1 MKRLIFMC
9 VGLLMAAVVSAQS
22 YTVTGK
28 VTEADGKTQVELAN
42 VQLLSLPDSSMQ
54 SGVLT
59 KESTGAFTLTARK
72 PGRYALKVSYI
83 GYTPHVESISITA
96 GKTNY
101 NLGVVKMADDGYT
114 LQNMVVTGRAP
125 KIEMKADTM
134 VFNSSAYRIPEGSTL
149 EELVRQL
156 PGAQVDDNGKITIN
170 GKEVKKILLNGK
182 EFFGSDINTA
192 MKNLPVNIVEKIK
205 SYDKK
210 SDLAQ
215 ATGIDDGED
224 ETVIDLGVKKE
235 DMNSWFGNLDA
246 SYGTKDR
253 YSEKL
258 MFNQFSDKQKLM
270 LLGSLNNVGD
280 QGFPGGGGGFR
291 GGQNNGENTSR
302 MLMGNYSLQ
311 TNKVDAVFSAMF
323 NHKDANIVSKGNSQN
338 FTTNQYGYNTGR
350 QRNHNLNFNFWGRVE
365 WTPDSLT
372 KVFVRPSVSYGKTR
386 SDSTSSS
393 TTSNDDWGANVADP
407 YGLMVENAENNAVW
421 NDKANIDSLVNF
433 NRRNSASN
441 GNSFSAGLDGMYNR
455 RLSSNGR
462 NFTLRAQYQYSK
474 NNSYS
479 YSYNNTLYA
488 DDIETKE
495 GQENLIRRYTTTPVK
510 SYTYGAGAMW
520 SEPLTFVKGLFF
532 ILNYR
537 FTYRYNQ
544 SDRSMYDMGKLDA
557 DGDLAWNMN
566 GFTFPSNWGSN
577 QADYLDKDQSTYATY
592 KYYNHNARVQFRFVS
607 KKLNINLGASFQPQ
621 RTVLSYMKGTFAT
634 DTTRNV
640 FNVAP
645 TLDFRYKI
653 NNTSQIRIRYRGT
666 SNQASMTDL
675 LNVVDNSD
683 PMNISAGNPGLRPS
697 FTNSLNVFFNTYNP
711 QLQQGYIGV
720 IDYSNT
726 ANDFS
731 TRRITDTKTGNSVS
745 RPENI
750 SGNWSAR
757 GFFGFNTAIGS
768 AKKFNI
774 NSFTNGSYQNTVA
787 YTSTVEGLIN
797 GNISTIDQVNQLFN
811 SSAVNNQKSTTK
823 TTGIG
828 ERLTLSYR
836 TDYWELGVN
845 GSLNYSHSTND
856 VQKEGNMD
864 TWTYSYGPRL
874 TLNLPWGTSLSTD
887 ASYNARRGYSS
898 ASMNTSEWLWNLQVS
913 QSFLRKK
920 NLILSVQFYDL
931 LHQQSNVS
939 RAVTAFQRSD
949 TWYNAVN
956 SYMMVHVI
964 YRFNSAK
971 GGKGQQNFG
980 PDGRGGF
987 GRPMGPPPGG
997 FGGPR

>member
-1 MKRLIFMC
+1 M
-9 VGLLMAAVVSAQS
+9 GLLMAVVASAQS

-28 VTEADGKTQVELAN
+28 VTEADGTTPVELAN

-59 KESTGAFTLTARK
+59 KERTGAFSLTARR

-83 GYTPHVESISITA
+83 GYTPHVEPVSITA

-101 NLGVVKMADDGYT
+101 NLGVVKLADDGFM
-114 LQNMVVTGRAP
+114 LKDMVVTGRAS
-125 KIEMKADTM
+125 KVEMKADTM
-134 VFNSSAYRIPEGSTL
+134 VYNSSAYRIPEGSTL

-156 PGAQVDDNGKITIN
+156 PGAEVDDNGKITIN

-210 SDLAQ
+210 SDLAK

-235 DMNSWFGNLDA
+235 NMNSWFGNVDA

-253 YSEKL
+253 YSERF
-258 MFNQFSDKQKLM
+258 MFSQFNDKQKFM

-280 QGFPGGGGGFR
+280 RNFPGGGGGFR

-311 TNKVDAVFSAMF
+311 TNKVDADFNAAFS
-323 NHKDANIVSKGNSQN
+323 HSDANILSKGNSQN
-338 FTTNQYGYNTGR
+338 FTTNQYGYSNSK
-350 QRNHNLNFNFWGRVE
+350 QRNHNLNFNLWGRVE

-372 KVFVRPSVSYGKTR
+372 KVFVRPTVSYGKTR
-386 SDSTSSS
+386 SDSKSYS
-393 TTSNDDWGANVADP
+393 TTSNDDWGSEVDDP
-407 YGLMVENAENNAVW
+407 YGLMVENAEKNEFWKN
-421 NDKANIDSLVNF
+421 KENIDLVNF
-433 NRRNSASN
+433 TKRNSASN

-462 NFTLRAQYQYSK
+462 NFTVRAQYQYSK

-488 DDIETKE
+488 DDIDTKE

-510 SYTYGAGAMW
+510 SYTYGGGAMW

-544 SDRSMYDMGKLDA
+544 SDRSMYDMNTLNA
-557 DGDLAWNMN
+557 DGNLLAGNDLAWNMN
-566 GFTFPSNWGSN
+566 GFTFPSNWSSN
-577 QADYLDKDQSTYATY
+577 QTDYLDKDQSTYATY
-592 KYYNHNARVQFRFVS
+592 KYFNHNARVQLRFVS
-607 KKLNINLGASFQPQ
+607 KKINVNVGASFQPQ

-640 FNVAP
+640 FNVSP

-653 NNTSQIRIRYRGT
+653 NNTSQLRIRYRGT

-711 QLQQGYIGV
+711 QLQQGFFSMF
-720 IDYSNT
+720 DYSNT
-726 ANDFS
+726 LNAFS
-731 TRRITDTKTGNSVS
+731 TRRITDKKTGNSVS

-757 GFFGFNTAIGS
+757 GVFVFNTAIGS

-774 NSFTNGSYQNTVA
+774 SSFTNGSFENAVA
-787 YTSTVEGLIN
+787 YTSTVKDGSSIN
-797 GNISTIDQVNQLFN
+797 GNISSMEDVNKLFN
-811 SSAVNNQKSTTK
+811 NSVDNQKSTTK
-823 TTGIG
+823 NTRIR
-828 ERLTLSYR
+828 EKLTLSYR

-845 GSLNYSHSTND
+845 GSLEYYHSTND
-856 VQKEGNMD
+856 MQKQGNMN
-864 TWTYSYGPRL
+864 TWTYAYGPRL

-898 ASMNTSEWLWNLQVS
+898 ASMNTNEWLWNLQVS

-971 GGKGQQNFG
+971 GNKGPQDRG
-980 PDGRGGF
+980 PGGRGGF

-997 FGGPR
+997 FGGPRF